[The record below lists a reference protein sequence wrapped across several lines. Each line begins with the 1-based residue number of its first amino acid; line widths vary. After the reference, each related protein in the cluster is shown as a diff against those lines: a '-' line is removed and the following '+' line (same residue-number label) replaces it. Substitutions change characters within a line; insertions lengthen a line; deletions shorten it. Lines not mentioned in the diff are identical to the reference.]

1 MEKWKIARY
10 LIDAKTSVDSILFI
24 SRHLSEIQGID
35 VQKKVKACL
44 REFYINCRTVF
55 DNCYPQKA
63 KRKERE
69 EIRKADSIIQDILY
83 EADKTHAH
91 KDENYKAKYYTSLA
105 EQIDVLKEQL
115 RHLRKLCESDLPKVL
130 TLDFVPHDRELYRL
144 INKIDATEEERIQR
158 AQHPLYGKTDGIPI
172 GKPLKVFHD
181 TEDEIKGDASNYG
194 VIIDAGLNIYEGL
207 QNRQSA
213 CIKINLLHG
222 LDMWCTYNPLI
233 NPNYKG

>member
-1 MEKWKIARY
+1 MEKWKLARY
-10 LIDAKTSVDSILFI
+10 LFDAKTSVDSIIFI
-24 SRHLSEIQGID
+24 SRHLSELQGID
-35 VQKKVKACL
+35 VQKRVKACL

-55 DNCYPQKA
+55 DNGYPQKT

-69 EIRKADSIIQDILY
+69 EIRKTDSVIQDILY

-91 KDENYKAKYYTSLA
+91 KDANYKAKHYASLA

-115 RHLRKLCESDLPKVL
+115 RHLRKLCESDLPTVL

-144 INKIDATEEERIQR
+144 VNKIDAAEEERIKR
-158 AQHPLYGKTDGIPI
+158 ALHPLYEQTDGVPI

-181 TEDEIKGDASNYG
+181 TEDEIEGDASNYA
-194 VIIDAGLNIYEGL
+194 VTVDAGLNIYEGL
-207 QNRQSA
+207 QNRQAA
-213 CIKINLLHG
+213 CIKINLLQG

-233 NPNYKG
+233 NLNYKG